1 MLVAVK
7 IASMLFFCM
16 KEIYV
21 LKGIIINSPAINIIS
36 GRNIDKYILVFIFI
50 MWIWFSKQR

>member
-50 MWIWFSKQR
+50 M